1 MIDLGLLVEVSRDTA
16 DVNYRCCT
24 TTYTCMSDMPAIVES
39 CMDHDTCPV
48 VPPPG
53 LHLHV
58 GAFCSG
64 CHCVSRCRGPCCTR
78 TVLYE
83 YILQSDQHM
92 GVREGARI
100 VHNDSPLFDRD

>member
-16 DVNYRCCT
+16 DVNYRCYT
-24 TTYTCMSDMPAIVES
+24 TTYTCMSDMPANVES
-39 CMDHDTCPV
+39 CMDHDICPV
-48 VPPPG
+48 VPPG

-64 CHCVSRCRGPCCTR
+64 CHCVSRRCGPWCTR
-78 TVLYE
+78 TVLY
-83 YILQSDQHM
+83 ILESDQHM